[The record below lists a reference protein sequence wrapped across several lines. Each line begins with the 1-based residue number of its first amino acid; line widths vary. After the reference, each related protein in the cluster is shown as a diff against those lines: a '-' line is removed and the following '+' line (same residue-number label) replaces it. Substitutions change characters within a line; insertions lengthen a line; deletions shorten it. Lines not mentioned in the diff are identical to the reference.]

1 MYKIN
6 LKECLEEAE
15 KAINGDLYEEVEAY
29 EYLQNEDF
37 YISNGGAN
45 GCGFSAYYKT
55 NLVDVKELISDEDYN
70 FLFERLEDEI
80 DYCDGVI
87 EDVDVTI
94 RISDHFNNPAEINFV
109 LDKKF
114 NKFAKSI
121 CGEHIDLV

>member
-1 MYKIN
+1 MN
-6 LKECLEEAE
+6 LTELLEISKKGILGTFE
-15 KAINGDLYEEVEAY
+15 DEVEAM
-29 EYLQNEDF
+29 EELQLEDF

-55 NLVDVKELISDEDYN
+55 NLVEIKGLISNEDYKL
-70 FLFERLEDEI
+70 LFERMEDEI
-80 DYCDGVI
+80 DYQDAVA

-94 RISDHFNNPAEINFV
+94 RISDHFNNYAEINFV

-121 CGEHIDLV
+121 CGQHVDLV